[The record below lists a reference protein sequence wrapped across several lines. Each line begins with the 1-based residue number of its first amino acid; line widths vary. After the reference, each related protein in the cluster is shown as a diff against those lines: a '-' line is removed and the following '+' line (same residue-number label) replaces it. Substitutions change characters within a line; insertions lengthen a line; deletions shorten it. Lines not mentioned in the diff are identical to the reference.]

1 MNEKLNTFRA
11 LKEEDLLVTSRWCR
25 FGWHMWTKYREPERV
40 RSGIYTVT
48 RQTRRCGSCN
58 LADQRIIKKEY

>member
-25 FGWHMWTKYREPERV
+25 FGWHSWTKYREF
-40 RSGIYTVT
+40 I
-48 RQTRRCGSCN
+48 Q
-58 LADQRIIKKEY
+58 